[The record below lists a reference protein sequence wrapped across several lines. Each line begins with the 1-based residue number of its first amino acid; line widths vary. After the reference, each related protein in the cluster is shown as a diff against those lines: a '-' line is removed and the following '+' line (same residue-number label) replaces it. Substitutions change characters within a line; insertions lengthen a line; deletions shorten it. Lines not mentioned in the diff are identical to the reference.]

1 MDAVLKQRLIG
12 AAVIWVLALVFLPMM
27 LEKPRQSS
35 QAASSQLS
43 LPNMPE
49 ERREVRSLDLVQ
61 KPSPP
66 AAQKPQA
73 TAQEAHKP
81 SIASNQAGNPAQA
94 QEALQKQVANSQP
107 AQASQPVTAQADKS
121 KVKATS
127 TTAKSAPVST
137 GKWVIQV
144 GSFSDRANAESLAK
158 RVRAR
163 DYPVVISKFELGN
176 RSLYRVQV
184 GPVRNRAD
192 ANEKLAK
199 LQGQLGLNGKVVA
212 LP

>member
-12 AAVIWVLALVFLPMM
+12 AAVIWVLALIFLPMM

-35 QAASSQLS
+35 QATPTRLS

-49 ERREVRSLDLVQ
+49 ERREVRSLDLVEKPAPAPEQ
-61 KPSPP
+61 KSK
-66 AAQKPQA
+66 AS
-73 TAQEAHKP
+73 AQEAHKP
-81 SIASNQAGNPAQA
+81 ST
-94 QEALQKQVANSQP
+94 
-107 AQASQPVTAQADKS
+107 ASQSTNTRPQVQETAAVAHNQPVQTPQPVAHQADKA
-121 KVKATS
+121 KAVVPPIKS
-127 TTAKSAPVST
+127 TAAPA

-144 GSFSDRANAESLAK
+144 GSFSDKANAESLAK

-163 DYPVVISKFELGN
+163 DYPVMISKFELGN

-184 GPVRNRAD
+184 GPVRDRANAD
-192 ANEKLAK
+192 EKLAK

>member
-12 AAVIWVLALVFLPMM
+12 AAVIWVLALIFLPMM
-27 LEKPRQSS
+27 LEKPRQTS
-35 QAASSQLS
+35 QGTPTRLS

-49 ERREVRSLDLVQ
+49 EKREVRSLDLVE
-61 KPSPP
+61 KPAP
-66 AAQKPQA
+66 APAQKPKA
-73 TAQEAHKP
+73 TVQETPKP
-81 SIASNQAGNPAQA
+81 STASKPASTHTQT
-94 QEALQKQVANSQP
+94 QEMAPVANNPLVQAPQP
-107 AQASQPVTAQADKS
+107 VASQPE
-121 KVKATS
+121 KAKAKAAS
-127 TTAKSAPVST
+127 TPAKSTAAPA
-137 GKWVIQV
+137 GKWVIQI
-144 GSFSDRANAESLAK
+144 GSFSDKANAESLSK

-163 DYPVVISKFELGN
+163 DYPVMISKFELGN

-192 ANEKLAK
+192 ADDKLAK